1 MTGTPPSRP
10 AAPENVLLQTGDHD
24 DCDESACMDLLGVE
38 DPAAADVLFVTV
50 TKSARER
57 LDALKRHADAPP
69 ANVGVVSVQV
79 GGSGGTARAGGEDGP
94 AVRRISDPSDLTGVG
109 IAISEFLSAWRDTGN
124 RTVVCVESLTALLQY
139 VDANRV
145 FQFCNEITSKFE
157 RAEALA
163 HFHITPGAHEP
174 QVLNVLSSL
183 FDSRVGAADLG
194 YGSQVEESTSASEA
208 TTGPDRSG
216 GAGAESGGDADD
228 PFEYVAEDPDSDQEA
243 TDGDPT
249 EPETGREP
257 AAEPSESVD
266 TEEADEAVEE
276 IDLVDPR
283 ESGLDDAG
291 VAADATDDEPAS
303 TVETS
308 GGDDEADASE
318 VHDTP
323 TDSGRSVGK
332 DVSETST
339 DVGASE
345 PGPSNEPGD
354 RPVKYAL
361 YQRTTATVVGVV
373 VMLVLLSFLAA
384 AMPLPI
390 GTDGPGNGGADVP
403 ETTTPTPDAAAAADA
418 DGDQGATATATSTPE
433 PTATPTP
440 TAEPTPTPTA
450 TPTATETPTPSPTPT
465 AEPTATPEPTA
476 TATPDDGS
484 LTDGISDTLDGDE
497 DGDDSLL

>member
-1 MTGTPPSRP
+1 
-10 AAPENVLLQTGDHD
+10 
-24 DCDESACMDLLGVE
+24 MDLLGIE
-38 DPAAADVLFVTV
+38 DPEAVDVLLVTV

-79 GGSGGTARAGGEDGP
+79 GGTSGTARVGGEDGP

-109 IAISEFLSAWRDTGN
+109 IAIAEFLSVWADTGN

-139 VDANRV
+139 VDASRV
-145 FQFCNEITSKFE
+145 FQFCNELTSKFE

-163 HFHITPGAHEP
+163 HFHITPDAHEP
-174 QVLNVLSSL
+174 QVWNVLSSL

-194 YGSQVEESTSASEA
+194 YGPQGEGSTSASAA
-208 TTGPDRSG
+208 TTGPDRLGEASDELDG
-216 GAGAESGGDADD
+216 EADD
-228 PFEYVAEDPDSDQEA
+228 PFEYVAEDSDSDQGGTGGEP
-243 TDGDPT
+243 TDS
-249 EPETGREP
+249 ETGRKS
-257 AAEPSESVD
+257 AAEPPESAD
-266 TEEADEAVEE
+266 TEENDEAVEE

-283 ESGLDDAG
+283 DSGSDDDEG
-291 VAADATDDEPAS
+291 VATDDQDDGPSIDAS
-303 TVETS
+303 DAES
-308 GGDDEADASE
+308 PGAGNEADASD

-323 TDSGRSVGK
+323 TA
-332 DVSETST
+332 SEQSAGNDARETGT
-339 DVGASE
+339 GVDASE

-403 ETTTPTPDAAAAADA
+403 TTATPTSDAAAAADA
-418 DGDQGATATATSTPE
+418 DDDQGATATGTSTAE
-433 PTATPTP
+433 PTATPTA

-465 AEPTATPEPTA
+465 AEPTATPEPTPSA
-476 TATPDDGS
+476 TEEDGS
-484 LTDGISDTLDGDE
+484 LTDEISDTLDGDE
-497 DGDDSLL
+497 EEDDDSLL